1 MSRDSSTTARSRHGS
16 GTVGRRRFTGALSLL
31 FLAGVTALFSPAALA
46 KKKKEKKEEEDEG
59 KPKVKLRASS
69 QAGFEPLTIHFTAR
83 LVNVAPDDEEFC
95 HAGFFIAERLGRDE
109 HHILAGEDPGCHH
122 PPEER
127 HVSPTFS
134 LTYTV
139 PRQGT
144 YEFFAIVGTNSGRR
158 ITSNRVPVRV
168 LDSPAGG
175 R

>member
-1 MSRDSSTTARSRHGS
+1 MSRDARIDTGSRRGA
-16 GTVGRRRFTGALSLL
+16 GEVGRRRFTGALSLL
-31 FLAGVTALFSPAALA
+31 LLAGLAPLFSPAALA
-46 KKKKEKKEEEDEG
+46 KKKKKKEDEEDG

-69 QAGFEPLTIHFTAR
+69 QAGFAPLTIHFTAR
-83 LVNVAPDDEEFC
+83 LVNVEPDDEEFC

-127 HVSPTFS
+127 HVSTTFS

-139 PRQGT
+139 QRQGT

-168 LDSPAGG
+168 LASPAGG
-175 R
+175 